1 MDYFRNPHRC
11 SDPVLYHNRAV
22 RQRAHEERQINR
34 RILTLF
40 QTSLALFL
48 WACMIALLVGAA

>member
-1 MDYFRNPHRC
+1 MDHFKNPHRC

-22 RQRAHEERQINR
+22 WRRTREERQTST
-34 RILTLF
+34 RILMLF

-48 WACMIALLVGAA
+48 WACMLALLVGAA